1 MSTTETPFTEQFM
14 VDVPEGKS
22 GEWAIQKFIIE
33 DDIRLLRIQM
43 KEPSRVPKVGET
55 YTQLMQDKAYDPMMS
70 DTPAEIRDL
79 IEPWL
84 KFKEPWVD
92 RVLINGLGLGIVLK
106 MALAQPHIQHIDVVE
121 IEPDVIK
128 LVAPS
133 YDDPRVQ
140 IHAGNAYTIKW
151 PKGQEW
157 SVVWHDIW
165 PNICTDNL
173 EGMGTLHRRYG
184 RRVVWQG
191 SWQREYLQ
199 YQRRREQSCGW

>member
-1 MSTTETPFTEQFM
+1 
-14 VDVPEGKS
+14 
-22 GEWAIQKFIIE
+22 
-33 DDIRLLRIQM
+33 
-43 KEPSRVPKVGET
+43 
-55 YTQLMQDKAYDPMMS
+55 MMS